1 MAQAAQKKVRDIE
14 ADWDLRAT
22 TAAISAS
29 KEVISKDGINA
40 RAAISSLSDIEW
52 GWIAAASI
60 FAWIKTKSQQA
71 TEEGCGYDIPIRTM
85 AHRDPAPWEAGA
97 IETILPALGGLNGV
111 DWSKPIGEWS
121 KDQITSFAWQI
132 HRLTDAA
139 LAARD
144 EGSIDTIT
152 RRLSQPEVE
161 REMSAAG
168 GGPLL
173 SRRELDDDIPF

>member
-1 MAQAAQKKVRDIE
+1 MATAVKKPRDIE
-14 ADWDLRAT
+14 ADWDAKAT
-22 TAAISAS
+22 QSAIDAAR
-29 KEVISKDGINA
+29 EVIGANGING
-40 RAAISSLSDIEW
+40 RALISSLSDIEW

-71 TEEGCGYDIPIRTM
+71 TAEGGGYDIPIRTM

-97 IETILPALGGLNGV
+97 VSTILPALGDLQGV

-121 KDQITSFAWQI
+121 KDAIVSFAWQI

-144 EGSIDTIT
+144 EGAGDKIVQ
-152 RRLSQPEVE
+152 RLSQSAME
-161 REMSAAG
+161 RELSAAH

-173 SRRELDDDIPF
+173 ARGELNDDIPF

>member
-1 MAQAAQKKVRDIE
+1 MATAAKKPRDIE

-22 TAAISAS
+22 QSAIAAAR
-29 KEVISKDGINA
+29 EVIGVNGING
-40 RAAISSLSDIEW
+40 RALISSLSEIEW
-52 GWIAAASI
+52 GWICAASI

-71 TEEGCGYDIPIRTM
+71 TAEGTGYDIPIRTM

-97 IETILPALGGLNGV
+97 VSSILPALGDLHGV

-144 EGSIDTIT
+144 EGAEDKIVQ
-152 RRLSQPEVE
+152 RLSQPVME
-161 REMSAAG
+161 RELSAVN
-168 GGPLL
+168 GGPFLARGEL
-173 SRRELDDDIPF
+173 SDDIPF